1 MANMKDEND
10 SYLKPGMKD
19 EKEPKG
25 VTHGRPATGG
35 SAQLQRDLKTNKPMN
50 KGMGPMYEAGSK
62 SELARQARKIALK
75 KFGQKSKQYR
85 TTPSIPDSIIKKKK
99 VVDYGYAQTP
109 KGSAFDKN
117 QQKLYKAME
126 AINKKPAETIKKR
139 MGK

>member
-25 VTHGRPATGG
+25 VKHSPDAPERMG
-35 SAQLQRDLKTNKPMN
+35 LKR
-50 KGMGPMYEAGSK
+50 A
-62 SELARQARKIALK
+62 ALK
-75 KFGQKSKQYR
+75 KAMSKAK
-85 TTPSIPDSIIKKKK
+85 PKMA
-99 VVDYGYAQTP
+99 DYGYAKTP

-117 QQKLYKAME
+117 QQNLYKQMD
-126 AINKKPAETIKKR
+126 AINKKPGQVIKKR

>member
-1 MANMKDEND
+1 MPMDEND

-25 VTHGRPATGG
+25 VTHGRPATGV
-35 SAQLQRDLKTNKPMN
+35 SRK
-50 KGMGPMYEAGSK
+50 
-62 SELARQARKIALK
+62 LAALK
-75 KFGQKSKQYR
+75 KAS
-85 TTPSIPDSIIKKKK
+85 KKKM
-99 VVDYGYAQTP
+99 VDYGYTKVP